1 MIIYRN
7 LGQDA
12 EVQFAKT
19 WGVGVGLDNVQQW
32 KDVAQEALKAA
43 LLIMILDM
51 LRATSHRQWF
61 EDFCDFASVQA
72 LLFEER
78 TSSWWHQLQILLR
91 YELRVQ

>member
-43 LLIMILDM
+43 LIIMVLDM
-51 LRATSHRQWF
+51 LRVTSHRQWF
-61 EDFCDFASVQA
+61 EGAIAHFRCSVA
-72 LLFEER
+72 LF
-78 TSSWWHQLQILLR
+78 
-91 YELRVQ
+91 